1 MMPTHR
7 ELSDVDYRHLLELR
21 TRLRGFLRWSESQA
35 RARGLTP
42 AQHQLL
48 LAVRGHD
55 DPRGPTIGE
64 LAEYLY
70 LRHHSAVELVDRA
83 DTSGLVRRVE
93 DPEDRRVARVVL
105 TASGRR
111 ALTALSKQ
119 HLEELG
125 LLASHLQPLLSQLDS
140 V

>member
-1 MMPTHR
+1 
-7 ELSDVDYRHLLELR
+7 
-21 TRLRGFLRWSESQA
+21 
-35 RARGLTP
+35 
-42 AQHQLL
+42 
-48 LAVRGHD
+48 
-55 DPRGPTIGE
+55 

-83 DTSGLVRRVE
+83 DASGLVRRVE

-111 ALTALSKQ
+111 ALTGLSKQ
-119 HLEELG
+119 HLEELV

-140 V
+140 A